1 MAPVTRSMRAMA
13 ESRLEDERAKT
24 IVHELRVGLSNV
36 QSVVGREYKKYM
48 VYALFNYICAVK
60 EDLYLLGTALGYQ
73 IDLKLKELVEEAEKN
88 IETDTV
94 FLQACLY
101 YKFYLR
107 EYLEWVQ
114 RSLGSPHDYASS

>member
-1 MAPVTRSMRAMA
+1 MRAMA
-13 ESRLEDERAKT
+13 ESRLEDERANT

-60 EDLYLLGTALGYQ
+60 EDLRLLGTALGYQ
-73 IDLKLKELVEEAEKN
+73 IDLKLKELIEEAEKN
-88 IETDTV
+88 LQTDTV
-94 FLQACLY
+94 LLQACLY
-101 YKFYLR
+101 YQFYLR

-114 RSLGSPHDYASS
+114 RSLGSSQDDTSS

>member
-60 EDLYLLGTALGYQ
+60 EDLYLLGTSLGYQ
-73 IDLKLKELVEEAEKN
+73 IDLKLKELVEEAKKN

-114 RSLGSPHDYASS
+114 RSLGSSHDYASS